1 MEAPFRR
8 YSTYP
13 GVRMDYH
20 HVVEAAGVVSLG
32 LVYYSLTYRWF
43 EGGPPARRRW
53 RPVINGLAFGVLAVV
68 LMISRIHIGDGRFV
82 DARAVP
88 IALIGLVEGGAAG
101 WLAAV
106 VAAAY
111 RFWLGGTGA
120 VAGVLGIVATAG
132 AAMAIRRWATRDG
145 AVRFQHSMA
154 LGAAVFVITWASF
167 LVLGARGAVLFA
179 SQWLP
184 FLVMSLVG
192 IGVGARLFADVVASH
207 TAEAA
212 RRDAAQLRAVML
224 LAQAAAHEINNPLTA
239 VMGGLSLVARNLP
252 PTTPDGLWIQ
262 RAYEG
267 GERIADIVK
276 RMNRITQLEEV
287 PQVGSLPPMLDIRK
301 SSAPS

>member
-1 MEAPFRR
+1 
-8 YSTYP
+8 
-13 GVRMDYH
+13 MDYH

-32 LVYYSLTYRWF
+32 LVYYSFTHRWF
-43 EGGPPARRRW
+43 EEGPPARRRW
-53 RPVINGLAFGVLAVV
+53 RPVINGLLFGGLAVV
-68 LMISRIHIGDGRFV
+68 LMISRIHVGDGQFV

-88 IALIGLVEGGAAG
+88 IALVGLVEAGAAG
-101 WLAAV
+101 WLAAA

-111 RFWLGGTGA
+111 RIWLGGAGA
-120 VAGVLGIVATAG
+120 PAGVLGIVATA
-132 AAMAIRRWATRDG
+132 AAAFAVRRWAARDG
-145 AVRFQHSMA
+145 AVRLEHSMA

-167 LVLGARGAVLFA
+167 LVLGTRGTALFA
-179 SQWLP
+179 SVWLP
-184 FLVMSLVG
+184 FLGMSLVG

-239 VMGGLSLVARNLP
+239 VMGGLGIVRRRLP
-252 PTTPDGLWIQ
+252 AGSEESEWLE

-267 GERIADIVK
+267 GERITDIVK

-287 PQVGSLPPMLDIRK
+287 PKMGSLPAMLDIRK
-301 SSAPS
+301 SSASDVKG

>member
-1 MEAPFRR
+1 
-8 YSTYP
+8 
-13 GVRMDYH
+13 MDYH

-32 LVYYSLTYRWF
+32 LVYYSFTYRWF
-43 EGGPPARRRW
+43 EEGPRTRRRW
-53 RPVINGLAFGVLAVV
+53 RPAINGLVFGALAVV
-68 LMISRIHIGDGRFV
+68 LMISRIHVADGQFV

-88 IALIGLVEGGAAG
+88 IALIGLVEAGAAG
-101 WLAAV
+101 WLAAAVAV
-106 VAAAY
+106 VY
-111 RFWLGGTGA
+111 RLWLGGSGA
-120 VAGVLGIVATAG
+120 AAGVLGIIATA
-132 AAMAIRRWATRDG
+132 AAALAVRRWAARNG
-145 AVRFQHSMA
+145 GVRLRHSMV
-154 LGAAVFVITWASF
+154 LGAAAFVVTWASF
-167 LVLGARGAVLFA
+167 LVLGARGVVLFG
-179 SQWLP
+179 SVWLP

-239 VMGGLSLVARNLP
+239 VMGGLSIVGERLP
-252 PTTPDGLWIQ
+252 PGTDESHWIK

-287 PQVGSLPPMLDIRK
+287 PTVGSLPPMLDIRK
-301 SSAPS
+301 SSTPDATGQEERT

>member
-1 MEAPFRR
+1 
-8 YSTYP
+8 
-13 GVRMDYH
+13 MDYH

-32 LVYYSLTYRWF
+32 LVYYSFTYRWF
-43 EGGPPARRRW
+43 EEGPPVRRRW
-53 RPVINGLAFGVLAVV
+53 RPVINGLAFGLLAVV
-68 LMISRIHIGDGRFV
+68 LMISRIHVGDGQFV

-88 IALIGLVEGGAAG
+88 IALVGLVEAGAAG
-101 WLAAV
+101 WLAAA

-111 RFWLGGTGA
+111 RIWLGGPGA

-132 AAMAIRRWATRDG
+132 AAVAVRRWAAAHG

-154 LGAAVFVITWASF
+154 LGAAVFVITGASF
-167 LVLGARGAVLFA
+167 LLLGTRGAALFA
-179 SQWLP
+179 SVWLP

-192 IGVGARLFADVVASH
+192 IGVGARLFADVVASY

-239 VMGGLSLVARNLP
+239 VMGGLGIVARRLP
-252 PTTPDGLWIQ
+252 PGTDEAQWIQ
-262 RAYEG
+262 RAHDA

-287 PQVGSLPPMLDIRK
+287 PEVGSLPRMLDIRK
-301 SSAPS
+301 SSS